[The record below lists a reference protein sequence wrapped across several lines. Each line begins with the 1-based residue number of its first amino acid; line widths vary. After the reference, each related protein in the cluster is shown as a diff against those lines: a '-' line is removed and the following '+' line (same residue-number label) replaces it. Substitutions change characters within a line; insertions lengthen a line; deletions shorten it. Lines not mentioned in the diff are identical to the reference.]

1 MCSSDLTVVAL
12 ACSEPSPVRSGG
24 APTPVSSSTAA
35 VVVATVAAS
44 TPATST
50 STSVAATPAAGV
62 GGVSPRNATYEVN
75 GRPVSLKDGVL
86 EVEAAP
92 GSASKV
98 TTRVF
103 GNEATGDVNGDGQ
116 PDVALLITQSPGG
129 SGTFFYAVVAL
140 KTATGYSGTNAVLLG
155 DRIAP
160 QTTRIVDGLIEV
172 NYADRAPGEPMT
184 ARPSVGVTKRLRV
197 TDGRLVEVAR

>member
-1 MCSSDLTVVAL
+1 M
-12 ACSEPSPVRSGG
+12 
-24 APTPVSSSTAA
+24 
-35 VVVATVAAS
+35 
-44 TPATST
+44 
-50 STSVAATPAAGV
+50 
-62 GGVSPRNATYEVN
+62 
-75 GRPVSLKDGVL
+75 
-86 EVEAAP
+86 
-92 GSASKV
+92 
-98 TTRVF
+98 
-103 GNEATGDVNGDGQ
+103 
-116 PDVALLITQSPGG
+116 
-129 SGTFFYAVVAL
+129 VAL